1 MNETNILQL
10 KGQLIK
16 LGFQGVVHQLEEYRH
31 TLQQAFTIY
40 SNRVIAEDQLMF
52 SLHFERRNAHAFA
65 LRNYELR
72 VRSIPVPSQYSG
84 LEQRMRKADELY
96 TAYMQGEQKPGDND
110 YIRNVLTSLKQ
121 LVTVDRAAAE
131 LLVFKYWPESEYRTY
146 ITDDSILKQRYE
158 KSLSVIVTDEPACTA
173 MQAYQQLKNTNRE
186 HVIADALLDIARFEI
201 AHGNSFIAYNQ
212 INYFLDKPDMY
223 FFKNSDEANEFAA
236 NNISEYD
243 QYKIIRAAS
252 VDELLMQIPYGESLR
267 IKLLTTKN
275 LSDMNERNFDYLSNQ
290 LKYTGFGEDLQ
301 QQLKEKLQKQEPEF
315 TLSFQKDYGKD
326 ETAATL
332 HFRKS
337 DESDIYFFNRYNLML
352 KNDQHPYT
360 IKQTFYIGNKEDNI
374 TLKEAYNLMCGR
386 AIFKEKINKEGEK
399 YNAWQQLN
407 FKETDAH
414 GNFKV
419 RAFNE
424 SYGFDLSAVLQ
435 NHPIK
440 ELQNATDGQR
450 LIESLE
456 RGNRQSV
463 TLTIQGKEQKVFIE
477 AAPQFKSLNFHEA
490 SGQRIRTNKL
500 YESNSAE
507 QPVKQDDQKKSLKQ
521 NPGEDEGGPPNARKK
536 SNRKRQGIS

>member
-1 MNETNILQL
+1 MKESNIIQL
-10 KGQLIK
+10 KEQLRK
-16 LGFQGVVHQLEEYRH
+16 LGFHDIVHQLDEYRH
-31 TLQQAFTIY
+31 SVQHAFTIY
-40 SNRVIAEDQLMF
+40 KSREIAKDQLLF
-52 SLHFERRNAHAFA
+52 SLHYERINADAFV
-65 LRNYELR
+65 LKHYELM
-72 VRSIPVPSQYSG
+72 VRSIPIPTPYSD
-84 LEQRMRKADELY
+84 LEKRMRKADDLY
-96 TAYMQGEQKPGDND
+96 NAYLQGEQQPGDND
-110 YIRNVLTSLKQ
+110 YIREVLTSLKQ

-146 ITDDSILKQRYE
+146 ITDDSVLKQRYE
-158 KSLSVIVTDEPACTA
+158 KSLSVIVTDGPAYTA
-173 MQAYQQLKNTNRE
+173 MQAYHQLKTMNRE
-186 HVIADALLDIARFEI
+186 HVIADAILDIARVEI

-243 QYKIIRAAS
+243 QYKIIRATS

-275 LSDMNERNFDYLSNQ
+275 LSVMNEKNYDYLSNQ
-290 LKYTGFGEDLQ
+290 LKYTGFGEDLH

-352 KNDQHPYT
+352 KNDQHSDA
-360 IKQTFYIGNKEDNI
+360 IKQTFYIGNKEDNV
-374 TLKEAYNLMCGR
+374 TLKEAYNLMSGR
-386 AIFKEKINKEGEK
+386 AIFKEKVNKEGEK
-399 YNAWQQLN
+399 YTAWQQLN
-407 FKETDAH
+407 FKETDTH
-414 GNFKV
+414 GNFKL
-419 RAFNE
+419 RTFNE
-424 SYGFDLSAVLQ
+424 NYGFDLKAILQ

-440 ELQNATDGQR
+440 ELQNETDSQR

-490 SGQRIRTNKL
+490 SGQRIRTDKL

-507 QPVKQDDQKKSLKQ
+507 QSVKQDDQKKSLKQ
-521 NPGEDEGGPPNARKK
+521 NPGEDEGGPPNAKKK